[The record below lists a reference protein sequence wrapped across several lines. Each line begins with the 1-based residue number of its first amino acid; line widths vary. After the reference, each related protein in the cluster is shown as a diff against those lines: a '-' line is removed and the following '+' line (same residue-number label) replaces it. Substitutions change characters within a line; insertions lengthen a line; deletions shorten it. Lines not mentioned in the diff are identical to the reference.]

1 MNSSHPDW
9 PIPRDMLLHQSPV
22 DDADDEEEEED
33 EGDDDQTN
41 DGYSE

>member
-9 PIPRDMLLHQSPV
+9 PFSRDMLLHQSPD
-22 DDADDEEEEED
+22 DDADGEEEEED
-33 EGDDDQTN
+33 EGNDDQTN